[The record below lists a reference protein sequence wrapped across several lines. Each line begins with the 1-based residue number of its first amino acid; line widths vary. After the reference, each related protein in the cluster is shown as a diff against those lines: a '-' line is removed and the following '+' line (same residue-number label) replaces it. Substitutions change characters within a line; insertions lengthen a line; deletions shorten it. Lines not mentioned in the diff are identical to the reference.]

1 MTQEAIDIQDTRGH
15 VATIT
20 ASNKVPLQ
28 EVAELAINSLK
39 LPLRDR
45 HGRDITYA
53 LFHQRIGRF
62 LNLEVSLLGHDL
74 APGDRL
80 RILAVPFGKFFELE
94 LMTEPNPGMLYPMA
108 AREASIGRDFSNDV
122 VIRAKSISRQHG
134 HFEWQDGFHI
144 YLDADSA
151 NGSWINHQPVTQ
163 PTPLADGDILKL
175 GNVAMIY
182 RERLTGFEPD
192 ANQLRELIIDP
203 GHEDSRTGLMDIP
216 KVQAYLSYSPGQ
228 GSLAEV
234 IATHMS
240 KAGIKIWQDV
250 DDISQTLQR
259 TNAMIAILSREA
271 VSNDRLQAEWREYF
285 QLRKPTVVVLFE
297 PCRLPDEM
305 EKSAFVVEYHY
316 NDAQL
321 AGDVLEALQNALE

>member
-1 MTQEAIDIQDTRGH
+1 MQEAIDIQDTRGH

-20 ASNKVPLQ
+20 VSNKAPLQ

-45 HGRDITYA
+45 HGRDIIYA

-80 RILAVPFGKFFELE
+80 RILAIPFGKFFELE
-94 LMTEPNPGMLYPMA
+94 LMTDPNPGMLYPLA

-122 VIRAKSISRQHG
+122 VIRSKSISRQHG

-151 NGSWINHQPVTQ
+151 NGSWINHQPVNQ

-175 GNVAMIY
+175 GNVEMIY

-192 ANQLRELIIDP
+192 ADQIQDIIIEP

-216 KVQAYLSYSPGQ
+216 KVQTYLSYSPGQ
-228 GSLAEV
+228 ENLAE
-234 IATHMS
+234 IIGTHMS
-240 KAGIKIWQDV
+240 KAGIKVWHDV
-250 DDISQTLQR
+250 DDVPATLQR

-271 VSNDRLQAEWREYF
+271 VSNDRLQAEWTEFF
-285 QLRKPTVVVLFE
+285 QLRKPIVAVLFE
-297 PCRLPDEM
+297 PCRMPEPM
-305 EKSAFVVEYHY
+305 EKKAYIVEYHY

>member
-1 MTQEAIDIQDTRGH
+1 M
-15 VATIT
+15 V
-20 ASNKVPLQ
+20 
-28 EVAELAINSLK
+28 
-39 LPLRDR
+39 
-45 HGRDITYA
+45 
-53 LFHQRIGRF
+53 
-62 LNLEVSLLGHDL
+62 
-74 APGDRL
+74 
-80 RILAVPFGKFFELE
+80 
-94 LMTEPNPGMLYPMA
+94 
-108 AREASIGRDFSNDV
+108 
-122 VIRAKSISRQHG
+122 
-134 HFEWQDGFHI
+134 
-144 YLDADSA
+144 
-151 NGSWINHQPVTQ
+151 
-163 PTPLADGDILKL
+163 
-175 GNVAMIY
+175 Y

-234 IATHMS
+234 IVTHMS
-240 KAGIKIWQDV
+240 KAGVKIWHDV

-285 QLRKPTVVVLFE
+285 QLRKPIVAVLFE
-297 PCRLPDEM
+297 PCRIPEPM
-305 EKSAFVVEYHY
+305 EKNAFIVEYHY